1 MFFCVEG
8 AVGRRLVQAWV
19 NAIRLASWE
28 KVRLEEIYTGALI
41 RARLGAALPP
51 GPGADPADLAS
62 APPQPNVEEPS
73 VKSPLIKGKMEGW
86 VKARFMGSTE
96 WKKAWLIIS
105 NERPNG
111 LTDSHNGNN
120 PTSPPL
126 GSAGAT
132 SGDNESIS
140 GGTKKKFWKLG
151 GAGDRSSILSLSGL
165 SPNSSPSTSASTF
178 EDLPLPP
185 PPPGAND
192 SNGTALFYESKKS
205 KKPFAMMTYVR
216 HVFAVYPSRAELV
229 EGSSLC
235 KVEGAFSFAPSAV
248 KEGEF
253 KIPRSATARLRETG
267 WCMLMPESEL
277 GGSKGQNA
285 EMMKWVVGESESLR
299 SLEGRAFLLLFI
311 FPE

>member
-8 AVGRRLVQAWV
+8 QVGRRLVQAWV

-51 GPGADPADLAS
+51 AGSAGPEADG
-62 APPQPNVEEPS
+62 APPTNPDEPA

-96 WKKAWLIIS
+96 WKKAWLVIS
-105 NERPNG
+105 SERPNG
-111 LTDSHNGNN
+111 LSD
-120 PTSPPL
+120 PR
-126 GSAGAT
+126 GAT
-132 SGDNESIS
+132 SPTIPGSGADKADTESIS
-140 GGTKKKFWKLG
+140 GGSKKKFWKLG

-165 SPNSSPSTSASTF
+165 SPNSSPTTSASTF

-185 PPPGAND
+185 PPPGANE
-192 SNGTALFYESKKS
+192 SNGTALFYENKKS

-235 KVEGAFSFAPSAV
+235 KVEGAFSFAPTAV

-253 KIPRSATARLRETG
+253 KIPRSATARPRETG
-267 WCMLMPESEL
+267 WCMLMPENEF

-285 EMMKWVVGESESLR
+285 EMMKWVVGESYS
-299 SLEGRAFLLLFI
+299 
-311 FPE
+311 